1 MEYIETIISNS
12 PIKHGFQENTWTV
25 LLITHAARRDLN
37 IEVSKDTVLRA
48 LKEMGYIY
56 KGPAKTVPRTAPSKK
71 EKGAA
76 IHRLVKEVKG
86 RLKRKE
92 CEIS

>member
-1 MEYIETIISNS
+1 
-12 PIKHGFQENTWTV
+12 
-25 LLITHAARRDLN
+25 
-37 IEVSKDTVLRA
+37 
-48 LKEMGYIY
+48 MGYIY